1 MKASVI
7 ILSFTS
13 DEIDNM
19 SQALNLLPLLIE
31 VEELNAALSGH
42 DKELFL
48 IVDLAK
54 EERFL
59 QAHLPGARLV
69 TPAET
74 QAGPPIPGFA
84 PSDEQLT
91 DIMQRIGLTPE
102 SHVIVY
108 DDEGGGWAGRFIWL
122 LDEIGHTRYSYLDGG
137 IHAWAA
143 AGFPLESGKLSY
155 PASDIEVHNTG
166 AHSVLAEDILT
177 SLENRSLQIWDAR
190 SPKEYRGET
199 VNAAKGGHIPGARHY
214 EWTSAMD
221 QSRDLR
227 LKPFEQILS
236 ELSAAGIDPKR
247 DTITHCQ
254 SHHRSGLTYLLGKL
268 LQFKSIKAYP
278 GSWAEWG
285 NHAATPTETEAP

>member
-1 MKASVI
+1 
-7 ILSFTS
+7 
-13 DEIDNM
+13 M
-19 SQALNLLPLLIE
+19 SQALNLLPLLVE
-31 VEELNAALSGH
+31 VEALHEALSGP
-42 DKELFL
+42 KRESLL
-48 IVDLAK
+48 LVDLGK

-69 TPAET
+69 TPGET
-74 QAGPPIPGFA
+74 QTGSPVPGFA
-84 PSDEQLT
+84 PSDEKLT
-91 DIMQRIGLTPE
+91 RIMQRIGLTPDT
-102 SHVIVY
+102 HLVVY

-122 LDEIGHTRYSYLDGG
+122 LDEIGHSHYSYLDGG

-143 AGFPLESGKLSY
+143 ADLPLESGEASY

-166 AHSVLAEDILT
+166 AHSVLAEEIIS
-177 SLENRSLQIWDAR
+177 SLDSQSLQIWDAR

-199 VNAAKGGHIPGARHY
+199 VNAAKGGHIPGAY
-214 EWTSAMD
+214 NYDWTNAMD

-227 LKPFEQILS
+227 LKPFEKILA
-236 ELSAAGIDPKR
+236 ELADAGIDPKL

-285 NHAATPTETEAP
+285 NHPQTPTEL